1 MSGALQIM
9 PLAEQDIEG
18 RSSIAY
24 RTRLRE
30 GEQ

>member
-1 MSGALQIM
+1 MSGALQIV
-9 PLAEQDIEG
+9 PLAEQDIAG
-18 RSSIAY
+18 RLIC

>member
-1 MSGALQIM
+1 MSGALQIV
-9 PLAEQDIEG
+9 PLAEQDLEG
-18 RSSIAY
+18 ELIY

>member
-1 MSGALQIM
+1 MSGALQIV

-18 RSSIAY
+18 GLFY

-30 GEQ
+30 GQQ